1 MAIHCDECV
10 REVLIESLYC
20 IQRWEAVSDDAKD
33 LIRRLLTPDPLE
45 RLTASQSLTHPWLI
59 SHQLEQDDQTSSI
72 AIPKRS
78 STPLPLIEESP
89 SMETILGQGSKSQ
102 MRRDESFAD
111 LDLEHYVEHDE
122 LDIHEL

>member
-1 MAIHCDECV
+1 M
-10 REVLIESLYC
+10 YC